1 MFCMHAASKCA
12 LLACPFW
19 WHAWHWRQALQNCK
33 CSAVSW
39 VKCKAHPLLPVL
51 LIVICSRS
59 PVTTKITCER
69 ETCSAPGD
77 SVIPSR
83 PVCASLAKAPA
94 CCTRPWEREGRS
106 ILWGAGRQ
114 KGCADTLICSLTLV
128 KLPFF
133 LSFSGK
139 MQQYQLTLRIW
150 QIYPGRWCSLC
161 LPPPRM

>member
-1 MFCMHAASKCA
+1 MMRPCCACMQPQSVLC
-12 LLACPFW
+12 LLVPFDDM
-19 WHAWHWRQALQNCK
+19 HDTDDRLCK
-33 CSAVSW
+33 IANGVLCRAW

-59 PVTTKITCER
+59 PVTTKITCES

-106 ILWGAGRQ
+106 ILRGAGRQ

-133 LSFSGK
+133 SFFQWKDAAVSTDATN
-139 MQQYQLTLRIW
+139 MTNISW
-150 QIYPGRWCSLC
+150 TVV
-161 LPPPRM
+161 